1 MEEKSNG
8 LIRIWETESLS
19 LCRVLMCQSCLFQD
33 FSRGWQESLKQLSFL
48 SWPVLHGVGKVQA
61 VGPAFLSYWRFPTRA
76 LFWLLA
82 LSWKQFAF
90 TPVNLFI
97 LLIYVRFLYAILNSF
112 KRWQQTLIFYCHVRT
127 LGPSNAS
134 LWGNKSAAV
143 NRLVP
148 VFISGERWAV
158 CGCQIRQQKL
168 ISLKPEVNRGPVS
181 I

>member
-61 VGPAFLSYWRFPTRA
+61 VGPAFPFLLKISHQNTMGF
-76 LFWLLA
+76 LLA

-143 NRLVP
+143 NRSVP
-148 VFISGERWAV
+148 VFDQRGV
-158 CGCQIRQQKL
+158 VGC
-168 ISLKPEVNRGPVS
+168 VGV
-181 I
+181 